1 MRKAA
6 KRIVEKLRLHGHE
19 AFFAGGCVRDQV
31 MRKKPKDIDIA
42 TSAAPEQVLKLFPG
56 STAVGA
62 QFGVVLARVYGR
74 SYEVATFR
82 TEGPYL
88 DGRHPSTV
96 SFTGPKQDA
105 QRRDFTVNGLF
116 YDPVADR
123 IIDYVHG
130 KADIKQKIL
139 RTIGKPRDRF
149 VEDKLRM
156 LRAVRFACSLDFQIE
171 QETMLAIKELSG
183 EILQVSWERIRDELL
198 KILTG
203 PDPARGLDLLA
214 ESGLLAHVLPEV
226 AAMRGVEQPP
236 EYHPEGDVFIHT
248 RIMLGMQRNPTAV
261 FSLAVLLHDVGKPPT
276 FSVKERIRFD
286 GHVEVGARM
295 AEDICR
301 RLRISTE
308 ETEQVVDLVRHHLHF
323 INVKQMRE
331 STLKRFLR
339 KPNFA
344 DHLELHRI
352 DCLSSNG
359 NLDSHRFC
367 KAKLEELKD
376 EPLSP
381 PPLITGHDLI
391 EAGYKPGPLFKEIL
405 DAVEDLQLE
414 RTLLTR
420 DDALQYVSKTFP
432 LAEESKPQ

>member
-1 MRKAA
+1 
-6 KRIVEKLRLHGHE
+6 
-19 AFFAGGCVRDQV
+19 
-31 MRKKPKDIDIA
+31 
-42 TSAAPEQVLKLFPG
+42 
-56 STAVGA
+56 
-62 QFGVVLARVYGR
+62 
-74 SYEVATFR
+74 
-82 TEGPYL
+82 
-88 DGRHPSTV
+88 
-96 SFTGPKQDA
+96 
-105 QRRDFTVNGLF
+105 
-116 YDPVADR
+116 
-123 IIDYVHG
+123 
-130 KADIKQKIL
+130 
-139 RTIGKPRDRF
+139 
-149 VEDKLRM
+149 
-156 LRAVRFACSLDFQIE
+156 
-171 QETMLAIKELSG
+171 
-183 EILQVSWERIRDELL
+183 
-198 KILTG
+198 
-203 PDPARGLDLLA
+203 
-214 ESGLLAHVLPEV
+214 
-226 AAMRGVEQPP
+226 VEQPP

-248 RIMLGMQRNPTAV
+248 RMMLGMQRKPTAV

-276 FSVKERIRFD
+276 FAVKERIRFD

-359 NLDSHRFC
+359 NLDSYRFC
-367 KAKLEELKD
+367 KTKLEELKD

-391 EAGYKPGPLFKEIL
+391 EAGYQPGPLFKEIL

-414 RTLLTR
+414 RALLTR
-420 DDALQYVSKTFP
+420 EDALQHVLKTFP
-432 LAEESKPQ
+432 LAEESKPK

>member
-19 AFFAGGCVRDQV
+19 AFFAGGCVRDQI

-42 TSAAPEQVLKLFPG
+42 TSAAPDQVLELFPG
-56 STAVGA
+56 SMAVGA

-130 KADIKQKIL
+130 KADIQQKIL
-139 RTIGKPRDRF
+139 RTIGKPKDRF

-171 QETMLAIKELSG
+171 QETMQAIKELSG

-214 ESGLLAHVLPEV
+214 ESGLLTHVLPEV

-248 RIMLGMQRNPTAV
+248 RMMLGMQRKPTAV

-276 FSVKERIRFD
+276 FAVKERIRFD
-286 GHVEVGARM
+286 GHVEV
-295 AEDICR
+295 
-301 RLRISTE
+301 
-308 ETEQVVDLVRHHLHF
+308 
-323 INVKQMRE
+323 
-331 STLKRFLR
+331 
-339 KPNFA
+339 
-344 DHLELHRI
+344 
-352 DCLSSNG
+352 
-359 NLDSHRFC
+359 
-367 KAKLEELKD
+367 
-376 EPLSP
+376 
-381 PPLITGHDLI
+381 
-391 EAGYKPGPLFKEIL
+391 
-405 DAVEDLQLE
+405 
-414 RTLLTR
+414 
-420 DDALQYVSKTFP
+420 
-432 LAEESKPQ
+432 